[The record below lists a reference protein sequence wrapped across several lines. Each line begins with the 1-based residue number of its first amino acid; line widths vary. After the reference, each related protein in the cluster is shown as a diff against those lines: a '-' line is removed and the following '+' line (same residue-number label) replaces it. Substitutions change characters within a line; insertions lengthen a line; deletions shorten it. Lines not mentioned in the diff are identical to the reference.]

1 MACILAYLVKYKYKK
16 ITKTKQKKPKNIHT
30 YIHIYVLH
38 ICRTYCRHMALH
50 MNRNRYAQFFT
61 ELKLLTDTS
70 MYSTC
75 VYETTETS

>member
-1 MACILAYLVKYKYKK
+1 
-16 ITKTKQKKPKNIHT
+16 
-30 YIHIYVLH
+30 
-38 ICRTYCRHMALH
+38 MALH

-75 VYETTETS
+75 VYETTDIMRYQKPCIGITIWFAVAF